1 MALWTG
7 CTCSSCNKPFD
18 DGDDVVVCPQ
28 CGSPYHREC
37 YEKAGKCVFTDK
49 HGNGFEYKRPE
60 QDIKK
65 RCGNCGAENDSDAT
79 VCHKCGAALE
89 QPESTV
95 DSASTATEPPKPR
108 YEPVGGFQQGSAAA
122 FVLDVPKEIDGIP
135 AGEWAKYIG
144 NSAPYYLL
152 QFKQM
157 DITHRKTGFCWSAL
171 IFPPMYFLYR
181 RMWVEGILTA
191 VLFMLLSVPS
201 MLYTLLTVG
210 ISLPAVTL
218 SLATLDNLS
227 LICNI
232 VSWLLQVVCGLFA
245 FYLFRKSAVKKLTA
259 LKAAAATEDDYK
271 NILERKSG
279 PSKVAVLLLFIGIMA
294 LSMLLAAWIG
304 PSRLAALYYY

>member
-7 CTCSSCNKPFD
+7 CTCSSCNKTV

-108 YEPVGGFQQGSAAA
+108 YEPVGGPFSRARRRRLCSMCQ
-122 FVLDVPKEIDGIP
+122 KESTAYRGANGRNISEITRL
-135 AGEWAKYIG
+135 
-144 NSAPYYLL
+144 YYLL
-152 QFKQM
+152 RVQAKWISRTAKQLLLERP
-157 DITHRKTGFCWSAL
+157 HFPRRC
-171 IFPPMYFLYR
+171 IFSTADG
-181 RMWVEGILTA
+181 VEGILTA

-210 ISLPAVTL
+210 ISA
-218 SLATLDNLS
+218 ARRDAFACDARNLS
-227 LICNI
+227 LI
-232 VSWLLQVVCGLFA
+232 
-245 FYLFRKSAVKKLTA
+245 
-259 LKAAAATEDDYK
+259 
-271 NILERKSG
+271 
-279 PSKVAVLLLFIGIMA
+279 
-294 LSMLLAAWIG
+294 
-304 PSRLAALYYY
+304 